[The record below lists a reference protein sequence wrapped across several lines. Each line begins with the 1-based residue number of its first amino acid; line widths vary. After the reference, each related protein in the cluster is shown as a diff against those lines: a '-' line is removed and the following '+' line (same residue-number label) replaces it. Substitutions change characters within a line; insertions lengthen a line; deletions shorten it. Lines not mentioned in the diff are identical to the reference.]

1 MAPSVPVELIER
13 LSPFAIV
20 AALALSAFVLRGRDG
35 RTRPL
40 DPLRERFVLGVPWG
54 TVLSVLGVLAV
65 YFFLQGGGQQGGPV
79 VVGFRSWSFGYPLG
93 MVTAA
98 FSHANEGHITGNL
111 LGTVVFAPIAEFA
124 WSHYPTRRGSHS
136 FGNWLTNP
144 FVRILLFVV
153 GVFLVG
159 LATSL
164 FTPGALIG
172 FSGVVFA
179 FGGFAIVTRPIT
191 AVYALVAE
199 RVVSLSYYA
208 FQNPL
213 IVARG
218 RTQFV
223 TPGWADIAIQGHA
236 LGLLVGVLGGLWLV
250 RTRDAW
256 PGYRRVYFA
265 TLVFAVAKSLYAFYW
280 YLSNTEYVLFRGLGT
295 ATMFLLAGVVAL
307 ALAARDRTLVPRIDL
322 SRREA
327 AVGVLLCVV
336 LALSLVAIPYNLV
349 SIDAG
354 PESDSGVEIRDY
366 TVTYAEQVPNQY
378 IAGVQIPG
386 LRDSLTV
393 NTSGVIVTSER
404 RNVWEAVVPAGRLQ
418 SRGSVRVPV
427 GGVGWRETVVVSRSG
442 WSVVDGGST
451 YKVFVDPPEDDA
463 TQVFE
468 ADPVRVPAVLN
479 GSRVTLAPVDN
490 GYQLAV
496 SENNTTVA
504 TGQLPQPDEQTTL
517 GGITFERNGTNLNAS
532 VGRTE
537 LRIAKRQQ

>member
-1 MAPSVPVELIER
+1 MAQLVPVEFVER
-13 LSPFAIV
+13 LSPLAIV
-20 AALALSAFVLRGRDG
+20 AAVALSVFFLRGRDG
-35 RTRPL
+35 DVRPF
-40 DPLRERFVLGVPWG
+40 DPLRKRFVLGVPWG
-54 TVLSVLGVLAV
+54 TVLSVVGVLAV
-65 YFFLQGGGQQGGPV
+65 YFLLQGGGQQGGPV
-79 VVGFRSWSFGYPLG
+79 VVGFRSWSFRYPLG
-93 MVTAA
+93 MVTAPFA
-98 FSHANEGHITGNL
+98 HANEGHVTGNL
-111 LGTVVFAPIAEFA
+111 LGTVVFAPVAEYA

-144 FVRILLFVV
+144 FVRILLFVA

-159 LATSL
+159 LATSV

-213 IVARG
+213 VVARG

-236 LGLLVGVLGGLWLV
+236 LGLLLGVLAGLWLV
-250 RTRDAW
+250 RSRDAW

-265 TLVFAVAKSLYAFYW
+265 TLVFVVAKSLYAFYW
-280 YLSNTEYVLFRGLGT
+280 YLSSTEYVLFRGIGT
-295 ATMFLLAGVVAL
+295 AAMFLLAGVVAV
-307 ALAARDRTLVPRIDL
+307 ALASRDRTLVPRIDL

-327 AVGVLLCVV
+327 AVGVLVCVV

-349 SIDAG
+349 TIESG
-354 PESDSGVEIRDY
+354 PEGDSGVEIRDY

-378 IAGVQIPG
+378 IAGVKVPLLQ
-386 LRDSLTV
+386 DSLTV
-393 NTSGVIVTSER
+393 NTSGVIVTSAR
-404 RNVWEAVVPAGRLQ
+404 RNAWEAVVPAGRLQ
-418 SRGSVRVPV
+418 TRGAVRVAV

-442 WSVVDGGST
+442 WSVIDGGST
-451 YKVFVDPPEDDA
+451 YKVFVGQPDSGA
-463 TQVFE
+463 KQVFE

-479 GSRVTLAPVDN
+479 GSRVTLAPVDD

-496 SENNTTVA
+496 SQNNTTVA
-504 TGQLPQPDEQTTL
+504 AGQLPQSDEQTTL
-517 GGITFERNGTNLNAS
+517 GGITFSRNGTNLNAS
-532 VGRTE
+532 VGDTE